1 MNKAEIV
8 DFLKFC
14 NIHSEISSTIG
25 ELRNLAKS
33 AVKSFRNDEDLEDSL
48 NETDL
53 TFTED
58 NLIINVNTKKL

>member
-1 MNKAEIV
+1 V
-8 DFLKFC
+8 GFLDFC
-14 NIHSEISSTIG
+14 NIHSDISLTIS

-33 AVKSFRNDEDLEDSL
+33 ALKSLRNDEDNEDSL

-58 NLIINVNTKKL
+58 NLQNSD